1 MSGYLLDANVAL
13 RAAVRSSSL
22 SAGARGAIRRGPN
35 YLSVVSYW
43 EVVLKSLKG
52 KLNVGDPRNWWLETL
67 DQLAA
72 TPLPLRPNHITEIC
86 NLPPIHQDPFDRALI
101 AQATVEDLTLVTTGG
116 AIAEYA
122 GERFRVLQ

>member
-1 MSGYLLDANVAL
+1 MIRSIWSASLRESFERFPSGCE
-13 RAAVRSSSL
+13 RRSSSRRPFIFPFRG
-22 SAGARGAIRRGPN
+22 SAGRYSARPKLPERG
-35 YLSVVSYW
+35 
-43 EVVLKSLKG
+43 VVL
-52 KLNVGDPRNWWLETL
+52 GDPRNWWLETL

>member
-13 RAAVRSSSL
+13 RAAVRSTSL
-22 SAGARGAIRRGPN
+22 SPGARSAIRRGPN

-43 EVVLKSLKG
+43 EIVLKSLKG
-52 KLNVGDPRNWWLETL
+52 KLDVGNPRNWWLQTL

-86 NLPPIHQDPFDRALI
+86 NLPPILQDPFDRALI
-101 AQATVEDLTLVTTGG
+101 AQATVERLTLVTTDE